1 MVQDAVAKGESEL
14 AFGPYLSDM
23 RNPGLD
29 VVGALPPEAAT
40 PVDITGF
47 LSTERERPE
56 RRAKALLDYLASRE
70 AAPAYETAKIFPV
83 R

>member
-1 MVQDAVAKGESEL
+1 
-14 AFGPYLSDM
+14 M

-29 VVGALPPEAAT
+29 VVGALPPAAST

-47 LSTERERPE
+47 VSTKAKDPKA
-56 RRAKALLDYLASRE
+56 AKALLDYMKSRE
-70 AAPAYETAKIFPV
+70 AAPVWEEAKAFPV